1 MGWIFFKIH
10 ATKPLNNKVFNKRL
24 TMDTTNTAVLDFE
37 KNIAEVE
44 EKIKRLQQL
53 EVGDNINIDGEISR
67 LKQKLDRLF
76 KQLYAKLTPWQ
87 KTLVA
92 RHPNRP
98 HCLDYIQNLI
108 SDFEPLCGD
117 RKFADDMA
125 MIGGIGKFNNQSVVV
140 IGQEKGNDLE
150 SRVKHNFGMAKPEGY
165 RKAQRLMD
173 LADKF
178 NLPVIAFVDT
188 SGAFPGVEAEE
199 RGQAEAIA
207 SSIERC
213 LNLKVPLISVVI
225 GEGGSGGAIAIA
237 TANRILMLE
246 HSIYSVISPEGCA
259 SILWRSA
266 ERVKEATEALCLT
279 AQDLRKLG
287 VIDEIITEPIGG
299 AHRHHTEAI
308 RRVGEVI
315 SKHLDELKMQ
325 SGDELKKRRTDKFL
339 KMGRH
344 LAKPE

>member
-1 MGWIFFKIH
+1 MEDAEIS
-10 ATKPLNNKVFNKRL
+10 A
-24 TMDTTNTAVLDFE
+24 LDFE
-37 KNIAEVE
+37 KNIAIVE
-44 EKIKRLQQL
+44 EKIKRLNQL
-53 EVGDNINIDGEISR
+53 EVSDGINIDAEVLR
-67 LKQKLDRLF
+67 LQQKMERLL

-98 HCLDYIQNLI
+98 HCLDYINGLI
-108 SDFEPLCGD
+108 EDFELLSGD
-117 RKFADDMA
+117 RTFADDLA
-125 MIGGIGKFNNQSVVV
+125 MVGGIGRFRGQAVVV

-150 SRVKHNFGMAKPEGY
+150 TRVKYNFGMAKPEGY

-178 NLPVIAFVDT
+178 KLPVIAFVDT
-188 SGAFPGVEAEE
+188 SGAFPGIEAEE

-207 SSIERC
+207 SSIQRC
-213 LNLKVPLISVVI
+213 LNLKVPFISIVI

-259 SILWRSA
+259 SILWRSS
-266 ERVKEATEALCLT
+266 EKVKEATEALCLT
-279 AQDLRKLG
+279 AQDLRRFG
-287 VIDEIITEPIGG
+287 VIDEIIAEPAGG
-299 AHRHHTEAI
+299 AQRHHQEMI
-308 RRVGEVI
+308 KRVGEVI
-315 SKHLDELKMQ
+315 GRHLKELSAQ
-325 SGDELKKRRTDKFL
+325 TGDELKKKRTDKFL

>member
-1 MGWIFFKIH
+1 VILLQTNAFAAQEISME
-10 ATKPLNNKVFNKRL
+10 NNEIVP
-24 TMDTTNTAVLDFE
+24 LDFE
-37 KNIAEVE
+37 KNIADIEDKIKKIRE
-44 EKIKRLQQL
+44 LNLSDGIDIESEIKRLQA
-53 EVGDNINIDGEISR
+53 
-67 LKQKLDRLF
+67 KADRQF

-92 RHPNRP
+92 RHPDRP
-98 HCLDYIQNLI
+98 HCLDYIHSLVP
-108 SDFEPLCGD
+108 DFEPLCGD
-117 RKFADDMA
+117 RAFADDAA
-125 MIGGIGKFNNQSVVV
+125 MIGGIGHFKGQSAVF
-140 IGQEKGNDLE
+140 IGQEKGWDLE
-150 SRVKHNFGMAKPEGY
+150 SRVKYNFGMAKPEGY

-188 SGAFPGVEAEE
+188 SGAFPGVDAEE

-213 LNLKVPLISVVI
+213 LNLKVPFISVVI

-266 ERVKEATEALCLT
+266 DKVKEATEALCLT
-279 AQDLRKLG
+279 AQDLRRLG
-287 VIDEIITEPIGG
+287 VIDEIIAEPTGG
-299 AHRHHTEAI
+299 AQRHPQETI
-308 RRVGEVI
+308 GRVGDVLAR
-315 SKHLDELKMQ
+315 HLKELMSQ
-325 SGDELKKRRTDKFL
+325 TGDELKKKRTDKFL
-339 KMGRH
+339 KMGRT
-344 LAKPE
+344 LAKSE

>member
-117 RKFADDMA
+117 RKFADDM
-125 MIGGIGKFNNQSVVV
+125 
-140 IGQEKGNDLE
+140 E
-150 SRVKHNFGMAKPEGY
+150 SANSTI
-165 RKAQRLMD
+165 
-173 LADKF
+173 
-178 NLPVIAFVDT
+178 NL
-188 SGAFPGVEAEE
+188 
-199 RGQAEAIA
+199 
-207 SSIERC
+207 
-213 LNLKVPLISVVI
+213 LLL
-225 GEGGSGGAIAIA
+225 
-237 TANRILMLE
+237 
-246 HSIYSVISPEGCA
+246 
-259 SILWRSA
+259 
-266 ERVKEATEALCLT
+266 
-279 AQDLRKLG
+279 
-287 VIDEIITEPIGG
+287 
-299 AHRHHTEAI
+299 
-308 RRVGEVI
+308 
-315 SKHLDELKMQ
+315 
-325 SGDELKKRRTDKFL
+325 
-339 KMGRH
+339 
-344 LAKPE
+344 

>member
-1 MGWIFFKIH
+1 MEETEIS
-10 ATKPLNNKVFNKRL
+10 PLE
-24 TMDTTNTAVLDFE
+24 FE
-37 KNIAEVE
+37 KNITEVE
-44 EKIKRLQQL
+44 EKIKRIKQL
-53 EVGDNINIDGEISR
+53 DADEDINISDDVKR
-67 LKQKLDRLF
+67 LQQKLDRLF
-76 KQLYAKLTPWQ
+76 KQLYAKLSPWQ

-98 HCLDYIQNLI
+98 HCLDYINLLI

-117 RKFADDMA
+117 RAFADDLSMV
-125 MIGGIGKFNNQSVVV
+125 GGIGRFRGRSVVV
-140 IGQEKGNDLE
+140 IGQEKGSDLE
-150 SRVKHNFGMAKPEGY
+150 TRMKYNFGMPKPEGY

-178 NLPVIAFVDT
+178 KLPVIAFVDT
-188 SGAFPGVEAEE
+188 SGAFPGIDAEE
-199 RGQAEAIA
+199 RGQAQAIA

-213 LNLKVPLISVVI
+213 LNLEVPFVSVVI

-266 ERVKEATEALCLT
+266 DKVKEATEALCLT
-279 AQDLRKLG
+279 AQDLRRFG
-287 VIDEIITEPIGG
+287 VIDEIIAEPVGG
-299 AHRHHTEAI
+299 AHRHHKDIIYRT
-308 RRVGEVI
+308 GDVI
-315 SKHLDELKMQ
+315 AKHLDELLQ
-325 SGDELKKRRTDKFL
+325 QTGSELKRKRTEKFL

-344 LAKPE
+344 IAKSE